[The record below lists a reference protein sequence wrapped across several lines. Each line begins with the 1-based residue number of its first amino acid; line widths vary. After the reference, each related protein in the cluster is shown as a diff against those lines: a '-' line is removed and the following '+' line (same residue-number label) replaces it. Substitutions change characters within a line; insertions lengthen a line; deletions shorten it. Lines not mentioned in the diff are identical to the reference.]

1 MGKLALFAL
10 LIGAVFTPD
19 AFCAYVNMTQV
30 ATRASDLKMTTAN
43 YAFAMAIAGSLTG
56 FAFGMFL
63 WKAR

>member
-1 MGKLALFAL
+1 MQKLALFAL
-10 LIGAVFTPD
+10 LIGAVFIPD
-19 AFCAYVNMTQV
+19 ASAYVNMTQV
-30 ATRASDLKMTTAN
+30 ATRASSLNMATKD